1 MIPSQ
6 LLKTKHAEIMAIS
19 RQFAVENMR
28 VFGSVAKGIDTEH
41 SDLDILVD
49 TTPKT
54 TMFDLCGLQ
63 MELEELL
70 GIKVDVLT
78 PRSLPEKFRQQVLNE
93 ARVL

>member
-6 LLKTKHAEIMAIS
+6 LLKEKHAEIMAIS
-19 RQFAVENMR
+19 RQFAIENLR
-28 VFGSVAKGIDTEH
+28 VFGSVAKGIDTEE

-54 TMFDLCGLQ
+54 TIFDLCGLQ

>member
-6 LLKTKHAEIMAIS
+6 LIKAKHAEIMALS
-19 RQFAVENMR
+19 RQFAVENLR
-28 VFGSVAKGIDTEH
+28 VFGSVAKGLDTEN

-49 TTPKT
+49 TTAKT

-63 MELEELL
+63 AELEDLL

-78 PRSLPEKFRQQVLNE
+78 PRSLPEKFRRQVLAE
-93 ARVL
+93 AKAL

>member
-1 MIPSQ
+1 MTPSQ
-6 LLKTKHAEIMAIS
+6 LLKIKQKEIMAIS
-19 RQFAVENMR
+19 RQFAVENLR
-28 VFGSVAKGIDTEH
+28 VFSSVAKGLDTEK

-54 TMFDLCGLQ
+54 TMLDLCGLQ

-70 GIKVDVLT
+70 GIRVDVLT

-93 ARVL
+93 ARAL

>member
-1 MIPSQ
+1 MTPSQ
-6 LLKTKHAEIMAIS
+6 LLKLKHTEIMAIS
-19 RQFAVENMR
+19 QQFAVENLR
-28 VFGSVAKGIDTEH
+28 VFGSVAKGLDTEK

-54 TMFDLCGLQ
+54 TMLDLCGLQ

-70 GIKVDVLT
+70 GIRVDVLT

-93 ARVL
+93 ARAL

>member
-19 RQFAVENMR
+19 RQFAIENLR
-28 VFGSVAKGIDTEH
+28 VFGSVAKGIDTEK
-41 SDLDILVD
+41 SDLDLLVD

-54 TMFDLCGLQ
+54 TIFDLCGLQ

-93 ARVL
+93 ARAL

>member
-28 VFGSVAKGIDTEH
+28 VFGSVAKGVDTEQ

>member
-1 MIPSQ
+1 MTPSQ
-6 LLKTKHAEIMAIS
+6 LLKLKQTEIMEIS
-19 RQFAVENMR
+19 QQFAVENLR
-28 VFGSVAKGIDTEH
+28 VFGSVAKGLDTEK

-54 TMFDLCGLQ
+54 TMLDLCGLQ

-70 GIKVDVLT
+70 GIRVDVLT

-93 ARVL
+93 ARAL

>member
-1 MIPSQ
+1 MTPSQ
-6 LLKTKHAEIMAIS
+6 LLKLKQTEIMAIS
-19 RQFAVENMR
+19 QQFAVENLR
-28 VFGSVAKGIDTEH
+28 VFGSVAKGLDTEK

-54 TMFDLCGLQ
+54 TMLDLCGLQ

-70 GIKVDVLT
+70 GIRVDVLT

-93 ARVL
+93 ARAL

>member
-1 MIPSQ
+1 MTPSQ
-6 LLKTKHAEIMAIS
+6 LLKLKQTEIMTIS
-19 RQFAVENMR
+19 QQFAVENLR
-28 VFGSVAKGIDTEH
+28 VFGSVAKGLDTEK

-54 TMFDLCGLQ
+54 TMLDLCGLQ

-70 GIKVDVLT
+70 GIRVDVLT

-93 ARVL
+93 ARAL

>member
-1 MIPSQ
+1 MTPSQ
-6 LLKTKHAEIMAIS
+6 LLKLKQAEIMAIS
-19 RQFAVENMR
+19 QQFAVENLR
-28 VFGSVAKGIDTEH
+28 VFGSVAKGLDTEK

-70 GIKVDVLT
+70 GIRVDVLT

-93 ARVL
+93 ARAL